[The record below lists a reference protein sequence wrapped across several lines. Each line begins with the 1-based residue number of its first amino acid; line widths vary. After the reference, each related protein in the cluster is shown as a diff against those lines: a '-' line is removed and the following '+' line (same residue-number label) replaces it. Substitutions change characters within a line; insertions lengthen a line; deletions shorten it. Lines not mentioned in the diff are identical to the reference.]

1 MSLLS
6 LPPLERLGLARLRKQ
21 DFSQIVQHWPLPA
34 TQNALFAFSNT
45 TTSKDNL
52 ETKWHLTWLGN
63 WWKITDYLRVS
74 FSKAP
79 CCFLLGWREVRGLQ
93 AAFSD
98 WPFAHWPAVVP
109 QEPASPP
116 LALQQR
122 MGYFSNPNPNNLVST
137 PAQLHSPPTR
147 VNGVSRH
154 FWEENHLAYSR
165 CLP

>member
-6 LPPLERLGLARLRKQ
+6 LPPLERLHLARLRKQ

-34 TQNALFAFSNT
+34 TQNAVFAFSNT
-45 TTSKDNL
+45 TASKDNL
-52 ETKWHLTWLGN
+52 ETVTPCLAWQLV
-63 WWKITDYLRVS
+63 KITDYFRVS
-74 FSKAP
+74 FPKAP
-79 CCFLLGWREVRGLQ
+79 CCFLLGWREVGSLQ
-93 AAFSD
+93 AGFSD

-109 QEPASPP
+109 QEPTSPP

-137 PAQLHSPPTR
+137 PAQPHSLPTR